1 MPDGNDS
8 RSNNEDNVVPI
19 AERYRTIAD
28 LPASLA
34 VFPLRGC
41 ILLPR
46 AVLPLHVFEPRYLA
60 MLDAAISTTRL
71 IGIIQPDPD
80 AGERESPSGSAS
92 RLRSVGCAGRITSFQ
107 ELDDGRLVIA
117 LTGVCRFETR
127 TETTTATPYRTF
139 DVDFARFS
147 GDLAQPD
154 SNGIDRP
161 ALLSALADYLA
172 AQKLEADWKTI
183 EQAEPESLVN
193 ALAIMSPFA
202 PEEKQAL
209 LEAAGIKERAEALI
223 ALARMEL
230 AGSGRKAPVRLQ

>member
-1 MPDGNDS
+1 
-8 RSNNEDNVVPI
+8 VPI
-19 AERYRTIAD
+19 VERYRTVAD
-28 LPASLA
+28 LPASLP

-60 MLDAAISTTRL
+60 MLDAAISSTRL
-71 IGIIQPDPD
+71 IGIIQPDPE
-80 AGERESPSGSAS
+80 AGERESPSGRAN

-127 TETTTATPYRTF
+127 GENTTATPYRTF
-139 DVDFARFS
+139 DVDFVRFA
-147 GDLAQPD
+147 GDLAPSD
-154 SNGIDRP
+154 STGIDRA

-183 EQAEPESLVN
+183 EQAEPEALVN